1 MTMRV
6 NGEVTVPGDKSIS
19 HRAMMFAALARPGA
33 KSVVRE
39 ILDSADVRSTA
50 SVLRALAVPVPAFS
64 STMAITGVGRRG
76 LAAASAALDCGNSGT
91 TARLMSGILAASP
104 FRSLLVGDDSLSR
117 RPMRRVARPLEAMG
131 AHIHL
136 SAGDR
141 LPMRID
147 GGAPLTSIRWRSET
161 ASAQVKSAIL
171 LAGLVA
177 GVEVTVSEPSPSRD
191 HTERFLRALGATLR
205 VDASSESPESSVTL
219 APVSR
224 DLSSFDLTV
233 PGDPS
238 SAAFFAALASL
249 ADTGSLSL
257 PNVLASPTRDGFFR
271 TLSVMGGMVARS
283 APKNTDSG
291 ETVTTYEVTPARLRS
306 VHVGASEVPSMIDEL
321 PLLACLAAH
330 AEGETVISG
339 AEELRVKES
348 DRIAATVANLREVG
362 VQAEE
367 RPDGMVVVGSDA
379 PLRGRVVTHGDHRIA
394 MAFGIL
400 GRRRGNAIE
409 VDDPDCVAVS
419 FPSFWRTLD
428 EVTR

>member
-6 NGEVTVPGDKSIS
+6 TGQVTVPGDKSIS
-19 HRAMMFAALARPGA
+19 HRALMFAALAQPGA

-50 SVLRALAVPVPAFS
+50 AVLRALGVPIPVFS
-64 STMAITGVGRRG
+64 SAMTIAGVGRRG
-76 LAAASAALDCGNSGT
+76 LAAASVALDCGNSGT
-91 TARLMSGILAASP
+91 TTRLMAGILAASP
-104 FRSLLVGDDSLSR
+104 FRSILVGDESLSR

-131 AHIHL
+131 ARIVL
-136 SAGDR
+136 STGDH

-147 GGAPLTSIRWRSET
+147 GRALSSLHWKSET

-177 GVEVTVSEPSPSRD
+177 GVEVTVEEPSPTRD
-191 HTERFLRALGATLR
+191 HTERFLRALGAPLT
-205 VDASSESPESSVTL
+205 VAAGSVTL
-219 APVSR
+219 ASVAR
-224 DLSSFDLTV
+224 DLTGFDLTV

-249 ADTGSLSL
+249 ADAGSLDL
-257 PNVLASPTRDGFFR
+257 LNVLSSPTRDGFFR
-271 TLSVMGGMVARS
+271 TLSAMGGAVARS
-283 APKNTDSG
+283 APCDTESG
-291 ETVTTYEVTPARLRS
+291 EQVTTYEITPARLRS
-306 VHVGASEVPSMIDEL
+306 IRVGPSEVPSMIDEL

-348 DRIAATVANLREVG
+348 DRIATTVANLRTIGALV
-362 VQAEE
+362 EE

-379 PLRGRVVTHGDHRIA
+379 PLRGRIVTHGDHRIA
-394 MAFGIL
+394 MAFAIL

-419 FPSFWRTLD
+419 YPSFWRTLD

>member
-6 NGEVTVPGDKSIS
+6 NGQVTVPGDKSIS
-19 HRAMMFAALARPGA
+19 HRALMFASLARPGS

-50 SVLRALAVPVPAFS
+50 GVLRALGVPIPAFS
-64 STMAITGVGRRG
+64 SNMAITGVGRRG

-91 TARLMSGILAASP
+91 TARLISGILAASP
-104 FRSLLVGDDSLSR
+104 FRSLLVGDESLSR
-117 RPMRRVARPLEAMG
+117 RPMRRVARPLEVMG
-131 AHIHL
+131 AHIAL
-136 SAGDR
+136 AAGDR

-147 GGAPLTSIRWRSET
+147 GATLSALRWKSET

-177 GVEVTVSEPSPSRD
+177 GVEVTVEEPSPSRD
-191 HTERFLRALGATLR
+191 HTERFLRALGATLL
-205 VDASSESPESSVTL
+205 VNGSSITL
-219 APVSR
+219 APVTR
-224 DLSSFDLTV
+224 DLSAFDLTV

-249 ADTGSLSL
+249 ADAGSLSL
-257 PNVLASPTRDGFFR
+257 LHVLDSPTRDGFFR
-271 TLSVMGGMVARS
+271 TLTSMGGAVARS
-283 APKNTDSG
+283 APRHTDSG
-291 ETVTTYEVTPARLRS
+291 ESVTTYEITPAQLHG
-306 VHVGASEVPSMIDEL
+306 VEVAASSVPSMIDEL

-348 DRIAATVANLREVG
+348 DRIAATVANLRAVG
-362 VQAEE
+362 AEAEE
-367 RPDGMVVVGSDA
+367 RRDGMVIHGGDA
-379 PLRGRVVTHGDHRIA
+379 PLRGRIVTHGDHRIA

-419 FPSFWRTLD
+419 YPSFWRTLD

>member
-6 NGEVTVPGDKSIS
+6 TGQVTVPGDKSIS
-19 HRAMMFAALARPGA
+19 HRALMFAALAQPGA

-50 SVLRALAVPVPAFS
+50 AVLRALGVPIPSFS
-64 STMAITGVGRRG
+64 SAMTITGVGRRG

-91 TARLMSGILAASP
+91 TTRLMAGILAASA
-104 FRSLLVGDDSLSR
+104 FRSILVGDDSLSR

-131 AHIHL
+131 ARIAL
-136 SAGDR
+136 SAGEH

-147 GGAPLTSIRWRSET
+147 GGPLSSLHWKSET

-177 GVEVTVSEPSPSRD
+177 GVEVTVEEPSPTRD
-191 HTERFLRALGATLR
+191 HTERFLSALGARLA
-205 VDASSESPESSVTL
+205 VAPGSITL
-219 APVSR
+219 AAVTR
-224 DLSSFDLTV
+224 DLAPFDLTV

-238 SAAFFAALASL
+238 SAAFFAGLASL
-249 ADTGSLSL
+249 ADAGSLEL

-271 TLSVMGGMVARS
+271 TLSAMGGAVARS
-283 APKNTDSG
+283 APRTTDSG
-291 ETVTTYEVTPARLRS
+291 EDVATYEIAPARLRATR
-306 VHVGASEVPSMIDEL
+306 VGADLVPSMIDEL

-348 DRIAATVANLREVG
+348 DRIATTVANLRTIG
-362 VQAEE
+362 AQAEE
-367 RPDGMVVVGSDA
+367 RPDGMVIVGSDA
-379 PLRGRVVTHGDHRIA
+379 PLRGRIVTHGDHRIA
-394 MAFGIL
+394 MAFAIL

-419 FPSFWRTLD
+419 YPSFWRTLD

>member
-6 NGEVTVPGDKSIS
+6 TGQVTVPGDKSIS
-19 HRAMMFAALARPGA
+19 HRALMFAALARPGA
-33 KSVVRE
+33 TSVVRE

-50 SVLRALAVPVPAFS
+50 AVLRALGVPIPSFS
-64 STMAITGVGRRG
+64 TAMTITGVGRRG
-76 LAAASAALDCGNSGT
+76 LAPASVALDCGNSGT
-91 TARLMSGILAASP
+91 TTRLMAGILAASP
-104 FRSLLVGDDSLSR
+104 FRSILVGDESLSR

-131 AHIHL
+131 ARIAL
-136 SAGDR
+136 SAGDH

-147 GGAPLTSIRWRSET
+147 GGALSSLHWKSET

-171 LAGLVA
+171 LAGLVG
-177 GVEVTVSEPSPSRD
+177 GVEVTVEEPSPTRD
-191 HTERFLRALGATLR
+191 HTERFLSALGASLMA
-205 VDASSESPESSVTL
+205 ASGSVTL
-219 APVSR
+219 APAAR
-224 DLSSFDLTV
+224 DLAGFDLTV

-238 SAAFFAALASL
+238 SAAFFAGLASL

-257 PNVLASPTRDGFFR
+257 VNVLASPTRDGFFR
-271 TLSVMGGMVARS
+271 ALSAMGGAVARG
-283 APKNTDSG
+283 APRTTDSG
-291 ETVTTYEVTPARLRS
+291 EEVTTYEVTPARLRS
-306 VHVGASEVPSMIDEL
+306 VWVGPSEVPSMIDEL

-348 DRIAATVANLREVG
+348 DRIATTVANLRTIGAV
-362 VQAEE
+362 VEE

-379 PLRGRVVTHGDHRIA
+379 PLRGRIVTHGDHRIA
-394 MAFGIL
+394 MAFAIL

-419 FPSFWRTLD
+419 YPSFWRTLD

>member
-1 MTMRV
+1 MMRV

-19 HRAMMFAALARPGA
+19 HRALMFAALARPGA

-50 SVLRALAVPVPAFS
+50 SVLRALGVPVPAFS

-104 FRSLLVGDDSLSR
+104 FRSVLVGDDSLSR
-117 RPMRRVARPLEAMG
+117 RPMGRVARPLEAMG
-131 AHIHL
+131 AHIQL

-147 GGAPLTSIRWRSET
+147 GARLSSIRWKSET

-177 GVEVTVSEPSPSRD
+177 GVEVTVDEPSASRD

-205 VDASSESPESSVTL
+205 VDAWSGSSGSSVTL
-219 APVSR
+219 APVTR

-257 PNVLASPTRDGFFR
+257 LNVLASPTRDGFFR
-271 TLSVMGGMVARS
+271 TLSSMGGVVARS

-306 VHVGASEVPSMIDEL
+306 VQVGAGDVPSMIDEL

-379 PLRGRVVTHGDHRIA
+379 PLKGRVVTRGDHRIA

-400 GRRRGNAIE
+400 GRRRGNVIE

>member
-1 MTMRV
+1 MRV
-6 NGEVTVPGDKSIS
+6 TGQVTVPGDKSIS
-19 HRAMMFAALARPGA
+19 HRALMFAALAQPGA

-50 SVLRALAVPVPAFS
+50 AVLRALGVPIPSFS
-64 STMAITGVGRRG
+64 SAMTITGVGRRG

-91 TARLMSGILAASP
+91 TTRLMAGILAASA
-104 FRSLLVGDDSLSR
+104 FRSILVGDDSLSR

-131 AHIHL
+131 ARIAL
-136 SAGDR
+136 SAGDH

-147 GGAPLTSIRWRSET
+147 GGTLSSLHWKSET

-177 GVEVTVSEPSPSRD
+177 GVEVTVEEPSPTRD
-191 HTERFLRALGATLR
+191 HTERFLRALGAPLT
-205 VDASSESPESSVTL
+205 VGATGGAGSVTL
-219 APVSR
+219 APVAR
-224 DLSSFDLTV
+224 DLTGFDLTV

-238 SAAFFAALASL
+238 SAAFFAGLASL

-257 PNVLASPTRDGFFR
+257 INVLASPTRDGFFR
-271 TLSVMGGMVARS
+271 TLSAMGGAVARS
-283 APKNTDSG
+283 APCTTDSG
-291 ETVTTYEVTPARLRS
+291 EEVATYEVAPARLRATR
-306 VHVGASEVPSMIDEL
+306 VGADLVPSMIDEL

-348 DRIAATVANLREVG
+348 DRIATTVANLRTIG
-362 VQAEE
+362 AKIEE
-367 RPDGMVVVGSDA
+367 RPDGMMVVGSDA
-379 PLRGRVVTHGDHRIA
+379 PLRGRIITHGDHRIA
-394 MAFGIL
+394 MAFAIL
-400 GRRRGNAIE
+400 GRRHGNAIE

-419 FPSFWRTLD
+419 YPSFWRTLD

>member
-1 MTMRV
+1 MHV
-6 NGEVTVPGDKSIS
+6 SGQVTVPGDKSIS
-19 HRAMMFAALARPGA
+19 HRALMFAALARAGS

-50 SVLRALAVPVPAFS
+50 GVLRALGAPIPAFS
-64 STMAITGVGRRG
+64 STMPIAGVGRRG
-76 LAAASAALDCGNSGT
+76 LAAPLAPLDCGNSGT

-104 FRSLLVGDDSLSR
+104 FRSLLVGDESLSR
-117 RPMRRVARPLEAMG
+117 RPMSRVARPLSAMG
-131 AHIHL
+131 ARISL
-136 SAGDR
+136 AAGDR

-147 GGAPLTSIRWRSET
+147 GATLSPLRWKSET

-171 LAGLVA
+171 LAGLVS
-177 GVEVTVSEPSPSRD
+177 GVEVTVEEPSPSRD
-191 HTERFLRALGATLR
+191 HTERFLRGLGATLR
-205 VDASSESPESSVTL
+205 GDTSSVTL
-219 APVSR
+219 AAVTR

-249 ADTGSLSL
+249 ADDGALSL
-257 PNVLASPTRDGFFR
+257 LNVLASPTRDGFFR
-271 TLSVMGGMVARS
+271 TLSAMGGAVARS
-283 APKNTDSG
+283 ALRPTDSG
-291 ETVTTYEVTPARLRS
+291 ESVATYEVAPARLRGVEVAGS
-306 VHVGASEVPSMIDEL
+306 DVPSMIDEL

-348 DRIAATVANLREVG
+348 DRIAATVANLRAIGAE
-362 VQAEE
+362 AEE

-379 PLRGRVVTHGDHRIA
+379 PLRGQVVTHGDHRIA

-419 FPSFWRTLD
+419 YPSFWRTLD
-428 EVTR
+428 EVTH

>member
-1 MTMRV
+1 MMRV
-6 NGEVTVPGDKSIS
+6 NGAVTVPGDKSIS
-19 HRAMMFAALARPGA
+19 HRALMFAALARPGA
-33 KSVVRE
+33 KSVIRE

-50 SVLRALAVPVPAFS
+50 GVLRALGVPVPEFS

-117 RPMRRVARPLEAMG
+117 RPMRRVSRPLEAMG

-147 GGAPLTSIRWRSET
+147 GAPLSPIRWTSET

-177 GVEVTVSEPSPSRD
+177 GVEVTVEEPSPSRD
-191 HTERFLRALGATLR
+191 HTERFLRALGASLR
-205 VDASSESPESSVTL
+205 VDGSSVTL
-219 APVSR
+219 APVTR

-249 ADTGSLSL
+249 ADDGSLSL
-257 PNVLASPTRDGFFR
+257 LNVLHSPTRDGFFR
-271 TLSVMGGMVARS
+271 TLEAMGGGVARS
-283 APKNTDSG
+283 APTNTDSG
-291 ETVTTYEVTPARLRS
+291 ETVTTYEVTPAKLRS
-306 VHVGASEVPSMIDEL
+306 VQVGAGEVPSMIDEL

-330 AEGETVISG
+330 AQGETVISG

-348 DRIAATVANLREVG
+348 DRIAATVANLRQVG

-379 PLRGRVVTHGDHRIA
+379 PLKGRVVTHGDHRIA

>member
-1 MTMRV
+1 MSMRV
-6 NGEVTVPGDKSIS
+6 NGAVTVPGDKSIS
-19 HRAMMFAALARPGA
+19 HRSLMFAALARPGA
-33 KSVVRE
+33 KSVIRE

-50 SVLRALAVPVPAFS
+50 GVLRALGVPIPAFS

-76 LAAASAALDCGNSGT
+76 LAEASAALDCGNSGT

-104 FRSLLVGDDSLSR
+104 FPSLLVGDDSLSR
-117 RPMRRVARPLEAMG
+117 RPMRRVAQPLSAMG
-131 AHIHL
+131 ARITL
-136 SAGDR
+136 GAGDR

-147 GGAPLTSIRWRSET
+147 GAPLAPLRWKSET

-177 GVEVTVSEPSPSRD
+177 GVEVTVEEPSASRD

-205 VDASSESPESSVTL
+205 IDAASVTL
-219 APVSR
+219 AAVTR
-224 DLSSFDLTV
+224 DLSAFDLTV

-257 PNVLASPTRDGFFR
+257 LHVLDSSTRDGFFR
-271 TLSVMGGMVARS
+271 TLSAMGGAVARS
-283 APKNTDSG
+283 APRNTDSG
-291 ETVTTYEVTPARLRS
+291 EAVATYEITPARLRG
-306 VHVGASEVPSMIDEL
+306 VQVGAATVPSMIDEL
-321 PLLACLAAH
+321 PMLACLAAH
-330 AEGETVISG
+330 AEGETVIAG

-348 DRIAATVANLREVG
+348 DRIAATVANLRAVG
-362 VQAEE
+362 VEAEE
-367 RPDGMVVVGSDA
+367 RPDGMVIVGSDA
-379 PLRGRVVTHGDHRIA
+379 PLSGRVVTHGDHRIA

>member
-1 MTMRV
+1 MMMRV
-6 NGEVTVPGDKSIS
+6 TGQVTVPGDKSIS
-19 HRAMMFAALARPGA
+19 HRALMFASLARPGSH
-33 KSVVRE
+33 SVVRE

-50 SVLRALAVPVPAFS
+50 SVLRALGVPIPAFS

-76 LAAASAALDCGNSGT
+76 LAGASEALDCGNSGT
-91 TARLMSGILAASP
+91 TARLMSGILAAST
-104 FRSLLVGDDSLSR
+104 FRSLLVGDESLSR

-131 AHIHL
+131 ARIAL

-141 LPMRID
+141 LPMQID
-147 GGAPLTSIRWRSET
+147 GAALSPLRWQSET

-177 GVEVTVSEPSPSRD
+177 GVEVTVGEPSPSRD

-205 VDASSESPESSVTL
+205 IDPSSVTL
-219 APVSR
+219 APVLR

-257 PNVLASPTRDGFFR
+257 INVLASSTRDGFFR
-271 TLSVMGGMVARS
+271 TLSTMGGAVAQSPLRH
-283 APKNTDSG
+283 TDSG
-291 ETVTTYEVTPARLRS
+291 ESVATYEIAPARLRG
-306 VHVGASEVPSMIDEL
+306 VEVAKSDIPSMIDEL

-348 DRIAATVANLREVG
+348 DRIAATVANLRAIG
-362 VQAEE
+362 VEAEE
-367 RPDGMVVVGSDA
+367 RPDGMVIRGGDA
-379 PLRGRVVTHGDHRIA
+379 PLRGRVVTHSDHRIA

-409 VDDPDCVAVS
+409 VDDPECVAVS
-419 FPSFWRTLD
+419 YPSFWRTLD